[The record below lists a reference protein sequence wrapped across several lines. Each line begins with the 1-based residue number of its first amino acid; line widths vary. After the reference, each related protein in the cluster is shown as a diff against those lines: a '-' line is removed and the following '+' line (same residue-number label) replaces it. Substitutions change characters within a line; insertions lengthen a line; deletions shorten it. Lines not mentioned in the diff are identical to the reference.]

1 MATTEDGG
9 RENVTAANS
18 GGRRDM
24 ETPEFLQLH
33 GGDHPGMVLVS
44 APFDGT
50 DFLAWRRSMVIALRA
65 KMKLGFIDGQY
76 SMPDKTSDSYE
87 NWIRMD
93 SMVMSWILNAISKKI
108 SKAFLYTKS
117 SRQLWLDL
125 EERYGESNGPLVYQ
139 LQRAIASIRQGT
151 HTVIEY
157 FNNLTSLW
165 DELDCLKPPK
175 VCTCG
180 LCVCGFT
187 KVTAEEENL
196 TKLVQFLMGLDDSY
210 DSIRN
215 QILVMDPFP
224 SVNKAYAMVL
234 RIERQRMIN
243 AQTGENV
250 DNVALHTKWNDS
262 RSNTGSRGVLQNLN
276 KGGYKGKGLIDKRTQ
291 ICTNCGKT
299 GHTKDTC
306 FKLHGVPDWYRDMK
320 EQRRGETGPARGF
333 NVVSGEGNINT
344 DGSNNFGETMKQMAE
359 LMKMMRENMSQQ
371 DPLQVNFAHGEDFAG
386 KVISNSSVIDFGSW
400 IVDTGATNHMCAFPS
415 HFTHR
420 RSSTLTSFVHLPDGS
435 SQPVKFTGDIPLTDR
450 LKLTNVLYIPT
461 FKYNLISVQKLCAS
475 NAISVHFSPL
485 NCWLQDLETKDILA
499 VGRVLGGLYILD
511 KASFNPT
518 YIQRIPVPFISSKC
532 NMSSTVGDNWLW
544 HQRLGH
550 PSCL

>member
-1 MATTEDGG
+1 
-9 RENVTAANS
+9 
-18 GGRRDM
+18 
-24 ETPEFLQLH
+24 
-33 GGDHPGMVLVS
+33 
-44 APFDGT
+44 
-50 DFLAWRRSMVIALRA
+50 MVIALRA

-320 EQRRGETGPARGF
+320 EQRRGETGPARASMLFQGKEILILMAATIL
-333 NVVSGEGNINT
+333 G
-344 DGSNNFGETMKQMAE
+344 KQ
-359 LMKMMRENMSQQ
+359 
-371 DPLQVNFAHGEDFAG
+371 
-386 KVISNSSVIDFGSW
+386 
-400 IVDTGATNHMCAFPS
+400 
-415 HFTHR
+415 
-420 RSSTLTSFVHLPDGS
+420 
-435 SQPVKFTGDIPLTDR
+435 
-450 LKLTNVLYIPT
+450 
-461 FKYNLISVQKLCAS
+461 
-475 NAISVHFSPL
+475 
-485 NCWLQDLETKDILA
+485 
-499 VGRVLGGLYILD
+499 
-511 KASFNPT
+511 
-518 YIQRIPVPFISSKC
+518 
-532 NMSSTVGDNWLW
+532 
-544 HQRLGH
+544 
-550 PSCL
+550 